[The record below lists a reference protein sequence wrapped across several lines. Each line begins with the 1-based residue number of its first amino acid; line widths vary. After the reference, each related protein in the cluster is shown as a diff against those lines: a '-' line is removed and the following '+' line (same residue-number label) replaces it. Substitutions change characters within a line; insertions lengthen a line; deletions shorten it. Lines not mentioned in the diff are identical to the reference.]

1 MNAYQFFQEHFEGI
15 IALFLGGIIPLLI
28 WFFGFY
34 KGQILDE
41 AENQLNKVSKRIDV
55 EISLIKEKLS
65 ILREKFI
72 HLEEKQEY
80 TAEDLKKDLEII
92 SHELETLESLKQ
104 ELQGTREL
112 MLLQNTSIKQQI
124 EDFKDFI
131 KTHLLR

>member
-1 MNAYQFFQEHFEGI
+1 MTPYQFFQEHFEGI

-34 KGQILDE
+34 KGQILDSAE
-41 AENQLNKVSKRIDV
+41 AKLNQATKRIDA
-55 EISLIKEKLS
+55 EISIIKEKLS

-72 HLEEKQEY
+72 HLEEKQDY
-80 TAEDLKKDLEII
+80 TAEDFKKDLENI
-92 SHELETLESLKQ
+92 SHDLEALESLKQ

-112 MLLQNTSIKQQI
+112 MLLQNNSIKQQLD
-124 EDFKDFI
+124 DFKDFI